1 MIFFPFIPLFPGGGE
16 MAQHGKAEERTG
28 SVSTRPDSTVLDP
41 FSQVKSE
48 ANNNGVN
55 GKWEGMAKVGLT
67 TTY

>member
-48 ANNNGVN
+48 ANNNGVD
-55 GKWEGMAKVGLT
+55 GK
-67 TTY
+67 

>member
-1 MIFFPFIPLFPGGGE
+1 M
-16 MAQHGKAEERTG
+16 GKSLKAEGQEVNAWVGQADSQREPPIWQRAEERTG

-55 GKWEGMAKVGLT
+55 GK
-67 TTY
+67 